1 MDPIHALMTH
11 IWNPPPRAEGKEDE
25 AASVNFFAI
34 AAQRAAETANAATS
48 SSLLRNTSAK
58 GIAHF
63 SLQQKPREEA
73 EYLYKRV
80 EAPVDPGA
88 VLDHQR
94 TLEEALLEVEEDQR
108 RQMDVFAS
116 ECAAREVAI
125 RNHRQVARRQLELE
139 CQAKVSACDTKLE
152 QALAKYRPSQGIL
165 DLRMK
170 IRALGLSRRA
180 VDYTEKG
187 RLERDLLARESKE
200 KERYR
205 ERCKVEH
212 QVVSAR
218 IKLEVDRAKT
228 RFDDESKVLQLDHAA
243 AMEAEFE
250 KLMKKFEARKTAI
263 VVQHRNR
270 TQGVSSQGLPSAA
283 LALRAHASATSASKR
298 DPARGR
304 TSLVPSLALPDGSD
318 AGGGGEAG
326 GSVLRSARS
335 TSSRRKG
342 AGAGTSTSTATTPR
356 AARQRE
362 VPASNGARI
371 NHNNAALAPSRKGTE
386 ALIAVMK
393 QVFGNVLEAFVFFD
407 MEGADVVRAQ
417 QFRTQASRLLPELH
431 PDSILAEVESFSANH
446 GRQTQVLRGA
456 HATPPA
462 CRAAFLAPQASTCTR
477 LSSDPRAANNLR
489 RCRCTSL
496 SRTSPGVQ
504 RWTRPQR
511 RRCTK
516 LPSWRAQ
523 RSCATLSAGRQTS
536 ASAPSPSQI
545 RHLRR
550 VLRPR
555 TSRKSSRITPRLQRR
570 RTRARAPLDSRT
582 RARCQRATRVLAR
595 RLLCVRVGTTVT
607 LDVRDGMWSRRGLLP
622 LLLWGRRKRGALSPC
637 PGSVPRLAPLL
648 MLPPGTLAC
657 PSAPLRRNLCTR
669 RSARERA
676 CAWDP

>member
-1 MDPIHALMTH
+1 VDPIHALMTH
-11 IWNPPPRAEGKEDE
+11 IWNPPPRAEGEE
-25 AASVNFFAI
+25 EAAASVNFFAI
-34 AAQRAAETANAATS
+34 AAQRAAEAADAATS

-63 SLQQKPREEA
+63 SMQQKPREEA

-88 VLDHQR
+88 VLEHQR
-94 TLEEALLEVEEDQR
+94 TLEEGLLEVEEDQR

-139 CQAKVSACDTKLE
+139 CQAKVSASDTKLE
-152 QALAKYRPSQGIL
+152 QALAKYRPSQAIL

-180 VDYTEKG
+180 VDYTEKA

-228 RFDDESKVLQLDHAA
+228 RFDDESKVLQRDHAA

-270 TQGVSSQGLPSAA
+270 TQGVSAQGLPSAA
-283 LALRAHASATSASKR
+283 LALRSHASAASSSKR

-304 TSLVPSLALPDGSD
+304 TSLVPSLALPDGGD
-318 AGGGGEAG
+318 TGGGVAGGG
-326 GSVLRSARS
+326 VLRSARS

-342 AGAGTSTSTATTPR
+342 GGGGTSTSTATTPR

-362 VPASNGARI
+362 APASSGARMS
-371 NHNNAALAPSRKGTE
+371 HNNAALAPSRKGTE

-417 QFRTQASRLLPELH
+417 QFRTQASRLLPDLH
-431 PDSILAEVESFSANH
+431 PDTILAEVESFSANH
-446 GRQTQVLRGA
+446 GRQTQVLSA
-456 HATPPA
+456 APATPSPVA
-462 CRAAFLAPQASTCTR
+462 PFVPPLAAFHAL
-477 LSSDPRAANNLR
+477 
-489 RCRCTSL
+489 TS
-496 SRTSPGVQ
+496 
-504 RWTRPQR
+504 
-511 RRCTK
+511 
-516 LPSWRAQ
+516 
-523 RSCATLSAGRQTS
+523 
-536 ASAPSPSQI
+536 
-545 RHLRR
+545 RHLH
-550 VLRPR
+550 
-555 TSRKSSRITPRLQRR
+555 
-570 RTRARAPLDSRT
+570 
-582 RARCQRATRVLAR
+582 
-595 RLLCVRVGTTVT
+595 
-607 LDVRDGMWSRRGLLP
+607 
-622 LLLWGRRKRGALSPC
+622 
-637 PGSVPRLAPLL
+637 
-648 MLPPGTLAC
+648 
-657 PSAPLRRNLCTR
+657 CTMI
-669 RSARERA
+669 
-676 CAWDP
+676 